1 MSHCENCDRLLATD
15 EDAKRY
21 AGGEGEHLCWSRDG
35 NCEPEN
41 WRERALRAE
50 AKASR
55 FMDEL
60 RACGEAL
67 QKALGE
73 RGEAWEEVETLRA
86 AIDGEPWGSAV
97 LKQQRDEAVKKL
109 GITLEQLWATEK
121 QRDEARAE
129 VERLTALADESEH
142 QMHLRIRAGYDKT
155 VADAWRAAL
164 AKMERERDEA
174 RAALRDVAERQ
185 REACARFMEDERWYT
200 SLAARRAPLV
210 TESD

>member
-67 QKALGE
+67 QQAQESARHFKEVAMQRSLDYLAANAERVKAVA
-73 RGEAWEEVETLRA
+73 EANNPSMEVPCSHCGTKFQAEEFTCGDCLEDGDEEYIVEA
-86 AIDGEPWGSAV
+86 M
-97 LKQQRDEAVKKL
+97 RD
-109 GITLEQLWATEK
+109 
-121 QRDEARAE
+121 
-129 VERLTALADESEH
+129 
-142 QMHLRIRAGYDKT
+142 
-155 VADAWRAAL
+155 AAL
-164 AKMERERDEA
+164 K
-174 RAALRDVAERQ
+174 Q
-185 REACARFMEDERWYT
+185 REACAENVYPEGIHW
-200 SLAARRAPLV
+200 AAVVRATPLV
-210 TESD
+210 TEGDS